1 MASGRSEP
9 AVPGSTETALARA
22 WRQRRTRPVQQGWSR
37 TISRSSRRHP
47 LETDQLPLTL
57 LVAEK
62 DVDRFRPGWPGS
74 IDAAQFNFHEPA
86 VVARQPARRLEP
98 GRARLGFGDAYGA
111 RRRVVEPEPHRTVSG
126 RRLGEVGVDRRVTE
140 GQHAGIVHRR
150 IRNRVDGGQVG
161 SADGVAPFGKRPYQ
175 KFL

>member
-1 MASGRSEP
+1 MRP
-9 AVPGSTETALARA
+9 AQPS
-22 WRQRRTRPVQQGWSR
+22 PPP
-37 TISRSSRRHP
+37 TILRSSRRHP
-47 LETDQLPLTL
+47 LETNQLPLSL

-62 DVDRFRPGWPGS
+62 DVDRLRPGWPGS
-74 IDAAQFNFHEPA
+74 IDAAQFDFHEPA
-86 VVARQPARRLEP
+86 VVAWQPARRLEP
-98 GRARLGFGDAYGA
+98 GGTRLGFGDAYSA

-161 SADGVAPFGKRPYQ
+161 SAYGVAPFGKRPYQ